1 MTETT
6 QSIEFYGAAWCG
18 DCVRASALLE
28 HYGVEFTYHDVDA
41 SDAPIS
47 EPYLGGFSSKDWAAG
62 EEQVSGSAESDE
74 SRE

>member
-1 MTETT
+1 VSHVDGEL
-6 QSIEFYGAAWCG
+6 SFGGAQRVGADGFDEGAGVVVGGG
-18 DCVRASALLE
+18 D
-28 HYGVEFTYHDVDA
+28 DVDA
-41 SDAPIS
+41 SDAPVS